1 MRIACLALL
10 IPLAFAA
17 GCGPEPIDGHYV
29 ADEQPSLSL
38 DLSEGA
44 DGAVTGTLTGPTG
57 SAPLVGRRQEDL
69 VAGTLGSREGNDA
82 TAFSAR
88 LEEDRLTLLIGSAGE
103 GQTVPFHRAA
113 AASKPAT
120 P

>member
-1 MRIACLALL
+1 MRIAGLALL
-10 IPLAFAA
+10 ISVTFAT

-29 ADEQPSLSL
+29 ADAQPSLSL
-38 DLSEGA
+38 DLSEAA
-44 DGAVTGTLTGPTG
+44 DGAVTGTLIGPTG
-57 SAPLVGRRQEDL
+57 SAPLVGRRQDDL

-88 LEEDRLTLLIGSAGE
+88 LEEERLTFLIGSAGE
-103 GQTVPFHRAA
+103 GQTVIFHRAGA
-113 AASKPAT
+113 ESSPAT